1 MDREEA
7 GEGGYFS
14 SSLVSGLGGDPANEG
29 DVKFTQGSLQE
40 ERRRQDLFASFVLG
54 FIVSSYPF

>member
-7 GEGGYFS
+7 GEGSYSS
-14 SSLVSGLGGDPANEG
+14 SSLVSGLGGDAANEG

-40 ERRRQDLFASFVLG
+40 ERRRQDLFASFVPG

>member
-14 SSLVSGLGGDPANEG
+14 SSLVSGLGGDAANEG
-29 DVKFTQGSLQE
+29 DVKE
-40 ERRRQDLFASFVLG
+40 ERRRQDLFASFVPG